1 MNGVNPMNPSVGDL
15 LLRTRQLISSAQEG
29 SSGRSIVLYTA
40 FLRCAFGMA
49 LCFCRFP
56 GRKML
61 CIKNYGSRKEQE
73 MKNKQR
79 FRFGLF
85 LVTIGIVY
93 GDIGTSPMYVMKS
106 MLEGN
111 GGINQINDEF
121 IIGALSLVIW
131 TITLLTTIKYVMIAM
146 KADNHGEGGIF
157 SLYSLVK
164 EQGRWLIF
172 PAMLG
177 GAALLADGV
186 LTPAVTVT
194 TAVEGLR
201 SIEPMAE
208 FLGSGQVKVV
218 IITLAIIT
226 VLFSLQHTGT
236 SKIGRAFGPVM
247 LLWFLFLGGTG
258 LVHIAS
264 MPWILKAFN
273 PIYAAKIL
281 FSPYNKQGFMIL
293 GSVFLATTG
302 AEALYSDMGHV
313 GRENIY
319 FSWPFV
325 KCCLIFNYLGQGAWI
340 IANQNNADLFSV
352 QDMNPFFLMLPD
364 VMRPFAVILGAAAAV
379 IASQALITGSYT
391 LVSEAIHLDL
401 LPHLEVRYPSETK
414 GQLFIEKVNTILW
427 IGCSI
432 VVLYFRS
439 GAKMESAYGLAIT
452 ITMLMTTLLISV
464 YLLRIRNR
472 KILSGAVL
480 AVFGVL
486 EAVFFISSL
495 GKFTHGG
502 YVTVILTL
510 ILLFVM
516 VVWYRGTRLE
526 RRFSTHLTLSDYIP
540 NLEKLHNDLSVP
552 LFSHNLVYMDKESD
566 SGLIDRDVLYSI
578 LDKDPKR
585 AQAYWFVSVNV
596 LNDPNTMNYEVETY
610 GTDFIFRVKLNLGF
624 QQSPRINLY
633 LRQIVQDLQQS
644 GELPAQEKKYS
655 IYGPSSV
662 GTFKFCMIHKSV
674 TTKSELSSLDELIM
688 NTKYTIRH
696 VAGSKIQWYGLDTAN
711 IITEK
716 VPLIVSG
723 GGSTPRIRRI
733 TKK

>member
-1 MNGVNPMNPSVGDL
+1 
-15 LLRTRQLISSAQEG
+15 
-29 SSGRSIVLYTA
+29 
-40 FLRCAFGMA
+40 
-49 LCFCRFP
+49 
-56 GRKML
+56 
-61 CIKNYGSRKEQE
+61 
-73 MKNKQR
+73 MKNKQK
-79 FRFGLF
+79 FKFGLF

-111 GGINQINDEF
+111 GGINHINEEF
-121 IIGALSLVIW
+121 IVGALSLVIW
-131 TITLLTTIKYVMIAM
+131 TITLLTTIKYVLIAM

-164 EQGRWLIF
+164 EQGKWLIV

-201 SIEPMAE
+201 SMPAMAA
-208 FLGSGQVKVV
+208 FLGSSQVKVV
-218 IITLAIIT
+218 IITLVIIT
-226 VLFSLQHTGT
+226 GLFSLQHTGT

-247 LLWFLFLGGTG
+247 LLWFLFLGVTG
-258 LVHIAS
+258 LVYVFSA
-264 MPWILKAFN
+264 PWILKAFN
-273 PIYAAKIL
+273 PVYAVKVL
-281 FSPYNKQGFMIL
+281 LSPYNQQGFMIL

-325 KCCLIFNYLGQGAWI
+325 KLCLILNYLGQGAWI
-340 IANQNNADLFSV
+340 LANQTNSEVLAQVDP
-352 QDMNPFFLMLPD
+352 NPFFLMLPEM
-364 VMRPFAVILGAAAAV
+364 MRPFAVILGAAAAV

-391 LVSEAIHLDL
+391 LVSEAISLDL

-414 GQLFIEKVNTILW
+414 GQLYIEKVNTILW
-427 IGCSI
+427 IGCSL

-464 YLLRIRNR
+464 YLMRLRKKR
-472 KILSGAVL
+472 VL
-480 AVFGVL
+480 AGVVLTVFGVL

-495 GKFTHGG
+495 GKFARGG

-510 ILLFVM
+510 LLLLLM

-526 RRFSTHLTLSDYIP
+526 RRFTTSLPFADYISR
-540 NLEKLHNDLSVP
+540 LEKLHNDTTVP
-552 LFSHNLVYMDKESD
+552 LFANNLVYLDKGSD
-566 SGLIDRDVLYSI
+566 CGMIDRDILYSI
-578 LDKDPKR
+578 LDKGPKR
-585 AQAYWFVSVNV
+585 AQAYWFVSVNI
-596 LNDPNTMNYEVETY
+596 LNEPDAVSYEVDTY
-610 GTDFIFRVKLNLGF
+610 DTDFIFRVKLNIGF
-624 QQSPRINLY
+624 KQSPSVNLY
-633 LRQIVQDLQQS
+633 LRQIVNDLHQS
-644 GELPAQEKKYS
+644 GELPPQEKKYS

-662 GTFKFCMIHKSV
+662 GTFRFCIIHKSV
-674 TTKSELSSLDELIM
+674 TTKTELSSIEELIM
-688 NTKYTIRH
+688 NTKYAIRH
-696 VAGSKIQWYGLDTAN
+696 VAGSRIQWFGLDTAN
-711 IITEK
+711 IVTEI

-723 GGSTPRIRRI
+723 GGSAPRIERI
-733 TKK
+733 TKE